1 MEYSTIDT
9 EDSQAVGPR
18 KPRVA
23 LMGEFSAGKSTLTNM
38 LLGESPVP
46 TRVTATRLP
55 PVWISYG
62 EPCAV
67 CVGLD
72 GSETEIDIADIDQRH
87 HAARPVIQ
95 LHPLGVVVDAAI
107 HRAEARHEAALQYVE
122 TEAATRIETGS
133 GGAVVD
139 HTVDLAE
146 GSGG

>member
-72 GSETEIDIADIDQRH
+72 GSETEIDIADIDQ
-87 HAARPVIQ
+87 
-95 LHPLGVVVDAAI
+95 
-107 HRAEARHEAALQYVE
+107 
-122 TEAATRIETGS
+122 
-133 GGAVVD
+133 
-139 HTVDLAE
+139 VDLDTTLMVRLSLIADTLQLCDLIDMPGISDPNMTTDVWQPVFDE
-146 GSGG
+146 ADSVIWWTNCRASGWH